1 MAAGAQPERRIDG
14 RETGAEQHDEFVR
27 IGRHERARCPG
38 GGEKTLRCA
47 RRIGD
52 ARPRCRFGVSD
63 CHNEGAGI
71 DRGPVRTRDA
81 HAVTARLAIGRGAA
95 HLAKAIAGGG
105 AQAMRNRIEIAP
117 VCRAFAGEA
126 RRAGVALEPARVAI
140 GTGGCEQRRIF
151 ERAAGGEFAQDQR
164 KWRHPVG
171 LDGRSDRCNDSGVG
185 KRAGRQHVG

>member
-71 DRGPVRTRDA
+71 DRRAVLACDA
-81 HAVTARLAIGRGAA
+81 HAVVVRLARSCRTA
-95 HLAKAIAGGG
+95 HLAKAIAGGV
-105 AQAMRNRIEIAP
+105 AQAVRDRIEIAS
-117 VCRAFAGEA
+117 VRRARGEA
-126 RRAGVALEPARVAI
+126 RGLGVLAVRRKPAREVRGIFGKRRHVRDRRVEKMDRARRGIGNAGAEPLAWLDDRHGRAGTLEQCR
-140 GTGGCEQRRIF
+140 
-151 ERAAGGEFAQDQR
+151 
-164 KWRHPVG
+164 
-171 LDGRSDRCNDSGVG
+171 
-185 KRAGRQHVG
+185 